1 MSGSHYSN
9 CACHQQHGPCKS
21 SLYCSNVLSCQ
32 TKKFCSK
39 AHTRQRFQQGTNTG
53 TKKPRKQ
60 HKSNEDVIGTKT
72 IPYHH
77 EFSKNVLLPSFQ
89 FVERVCSHR
98 TMSAARSALV
108 APLLHPGNFS
118 KMPKS
123 CLIGRASSCACASVH
138 VLIFSVSSTPL
149 VLNSSISLHAGLIL
163 SLTCALG
170 WLALLRRPFWHH
182 FQRFHFGLRLS
193 HCAPLDGLL
202 LGEVCR
208 GSSAANCVAPCHS
221 RNTFSCNWRSYAAR
235 NALFSSSS

>member
-1 MSGSHYSN
+1 M
-9 CACHQQHGPCKS
+9 QIF

-77 EFSKNVLLPSFQ
+77 EFSRNVLLPSFQ

-163 SLTCALG
+163 SLTCATWVAGASAAAFL
-170 WLALLRRPFWHH
+170 
-182 FQRFHFGLRLS
+182 
-193 HCAPLDGLL
+193 APLPAVPLWAQPSHIAL
-202 LGEVCR
+202 PLTVSFLG
-208 GSSAANCVAPCHS
+208 
-221 RNTFSCNWRSYAAR
+221 
-235 NALFSSSS
+235 